1 MADDNLDIAPS
12 ETTADQGPVLA
23 LVRYGLAK
31 EIRLYADVLDFVARE
46 EGGSDRFAL
55 ANIRHITIQPGEVI
69 PSKLMVLVELDDGN
83 TIIAAEGMTN
93 VRAFRAMLPL
103 LRERAPHI
111 EFDPSDLDEQLL
123 QAVTNRRQSNMG
135 CYLFVLA
142 SFLLIALI
150 CVVGN
155 FIRLAAH

>member
-1 MADDNLDIAPS
+1 
-12 ETTADQGPVLA
+12 
-23 LVRYGLAK
+23 
-31 EIRLYADVLDFVARE
+31 
-46 EGGSDRFAL
+46 
-55 ANIRHITIQPGEVI
+55 
-69 PSKLMVLVELDDGN
+69 MVLVELDDGN

-111 EFDPSDLDEQLL
+111 EFDPPDLDEQLL